1 MAEPGAAGRSVAG
14 IVAGA
19 VALLL
24 PLIGLVLLLTNP
36 GLDVSWE
43 NHPAHFWLVFATAA
57 VAAGLAYA
65 TGEAAVQR
73 GDARVLEVSLTFLSS
88 AGFLALHALATP
100 GVVLDASNLGF
111 QLATP
116 VGIALGSAFA
126 VISCVD
132 VPPDRVA
139 AQVRLGRWLRRGL
152 LALMALW
159 CGWSLAGLAP
169 LDRPPTSAE
178 GLTTALAV
186 VSIVLYGLSAAR
198 YAQLWWRHPA
208 VVLLA
213 MLSAFVLLAEA
224 MVAIAL
230 ADNWHLAW
238 WEWHLLMLAAFVL
251 VALGARASWREE
263 RFADLYLPA
272 TTSGTRDISVLF
284 ADLQGFTT
292 FSEAHHPD
300 EVTAM
305 LNAYFAATVPAVVT
319 PHGGEVDRI
328 VGDALMVVFNKRGD
342 QPDHARRAAAA
353 GLALQAAA
361 TRVHAEHPDWPQFRV
376 GINSGPVA
384 VSLLGAAGGRTHT
397 IIGDVVNT
405 ASRIE
410 GQAPAGG
417 VAIGADTKVLVPEA
431 TTSPLGPLHLKGKA
445 ETVEAHLLLDLPDL
459 PDR

>member
-1 MAEPGAAGRSVAG
+1 MAE
-14 IVAGA
+14 AGA
-19 VALLL
+19 VARSPARIAGGAVALVLPLLGLILLL
-24 PLIGLVLLLTNP
+24 SKPS
-36 GLDVSWE
+36 LDMAWE
-43 NHPAHFWLVFATAA
+43 HHPAHFWLVFATAA

-65 TGEAAVQR
+65 TGEAAMRR

-88 AGFLALHALATP
+88 AGFLGLHALATP

-116 VGIALGSAFA
+116 VGIALGSVFA
-126 VISCVD
+126 VISCFD

-139 AQVRLGRWLRRGL
+139 ARVRLGRWLPRGL
-152 LALMALW
+152 LALMAIW
-159 CGWSLAGLAP
+159 CVWSLAGLPP
-169 LDRPPTSAE
+169 LDRAPSANDD
-178 GLTTALAV
+178 LTTVLAV
-186 VSIVLYGLSAAR
+186 VAIALYGLSAAR
-198 YAQLWWRHPA
+198 YAQLWWRRPS

-213 MLSAFVLLAEA
+213 MLAAFVLLAEA

-251 VALGARASWREE
+251 VALGARASWHEE

-272 TTSGTRDISVLF
+272 TTSGARDISVLF

-292 FSEAHHPD
+292 YSEAHHPD

-305 LNAYFAATVPAVVT
+305 LNGYFAATVPAVVT

-361 TRVHAEHPDWPQFRV
+361 SRVHAEHPDWPQFRV

-384 VSLLGAAGGRTHT
+384 VSVLGAAGGRTHT

-417 VAIGADTKVLVPEA
+417 VAIGMATKDLVPEA
-431 TTSPLGPLHLKGKA
+431 TTSPLGPLHLKGKSEA
-445 ETVEAHLLLDLPDL
+445 VEAHLLLDLPAT
-459 PDR
+459 PGQ